1 MTPGENASS
10 GIHFSAGASPA
21 GSADRAAADACER
34 LIADS
39 VRRGGPA
46 WAPDLAIVFATAS
59 HAPMLAAV
67 ASRLRRDLGPTRI
80 IGVSAGAVLGGR
92 DAYER
97 RTGLSVLAGWLP
109 GADIRAITRGTLAT
123 PSPGLDDALRSAMGD
138 ISTLRASLILGD
150 APSTPTG
157 ELLPA
162 FSRVHNESSWGEAPP
177 VLGALAA
184 GGSSPGA
191 GAVLLDDEVVAQ
203 GSVALSIHSEHLRV
217 DTLVSQGC
225 TPFAEP
231 MVITRARKNLILQ
244 LGGRPALDAIRD
256 AAADLDEDRRRLLPG
271 GLFIGRVIDEYKD
284 RFGRGDFL
292 IRSVTGVD
300 EDLSAVAVAD
310 LVRAGQTI
318 QLQLRD
324 RRTASEDLQMLLSA
338 QRMHER
344 PAGALLLTCAGRG
357 REFFGDESHDVL
369 AVQRGFRDELPGE
382 LKAKAGQQ
390 IDPDEPLLPLAGVF
404 ANAQIAPAAGS
415 AALHTHAAV
424 LAMFRQSEA
433 QPSDEGAKS

>member
-1 MTPGENASS
+1 MTAGDGTNS
-10 GIHFSAGASPA
+10 GIWFSAGVSPA
-21 GSADRAAADACER
+21 GSADRAAGEACER

-39 VRRGGPA
+39 QRRGGPA
-46 WAPDLAIVFATAS
+46 WAPDLAVVFATAS
-59 HAPMLAAV
+59 HAPMFAAV
-67 ASRLRRDLGPTRI
+67 ASRLRRDLNPRRI
-80 IGVSAGAVLGGR
+80 IGLGSGAVLGGR

-109 GADIRAITRGTLAT
+109 GADIRAISRETLST
-123 PSPGLDDALRSAMGD
+123 PSPELDAAIREAMGD
-138 ISTLRASLILGD
+138 VSTLRTSLVLGD
-150 APSTPTG
+150 GASTSTG

-162 FSRVHNESSWGEAPP
+162 LTRVHSEATWGEAPP
-177 VLGALAA
+177 VLGALA
-184 GGSSPGA
+184 SSSNTPSS
-191 GAVLLDDEVVAQ
+191 VLLDDEVVPD
-203 GSVALSIHSEHLRV
+203 GSVALSIHCDRLRV

-231 MVITRARKNLILQ
+231 MVITSARKNLLLE
-244 LGGRPALDAIRD
+244 LGGRPALEAIRD
-256 AAADLDEDRRRLLPG
+256 AAGELDEDRRRLLPG

-300 EDLSAVAVAD
+300 EDLGAVAVAD
-310 LVRAGQTI
+310 LVRPGQTI

-324 RRTASEDLQMLLSA
+324 RRTASEDLLMLLGA
-338 QRMHER
+338 QRLHER

-369 AVQRGFRDELPGE
+369 SVQRAFREEPPGE
-382 LKAKAGQQ
+382 LKAKAGEQV
-390 IDPDEPLLPLAGVF
+390 DPDEPLLPLAGVF
-404 ANAQIAPAAGS
+404 AGAQIAPAGDS

-424 LAMFRQSEA
+424 LAMFREES
-433 QPSDEGAKS
+433 G

>member
-1 MTPGENASS
+1 MTPGDTSS
-10 GIHFSAGASPA
+10 AIHFSAGASPA
-21 GSADRAAADACER
+21 GSADRAAAEACER

-46 WAPDLAIVFATAS
+46 WAPDLAVVFATAS

-67 ASRLRRDLGPTRI
+67 ASRLRRDLNPTRI
-80 IGVSAGAVLGGR
+80 IGLSAGSVLGGR

-97 RTGLSVLAGWLP
+97 RTGLSVLAGWIP
-109 GADIRAITRGTLAT
+109 GADIRAITRDTLAT
-123 PSPGLDDALRSAMGD
+123 PAPELDAALRDSMGD
-138 ISTLRASLILGD
+138 ISALQTSIILGD
-150 APSTPTG
+150 GASTSTG

-162 FSRVHNESSWGEAPP
+162 FTRVHAESSWGQAPP
-177 VLGALAA
+177 VLGALGASGTGP
-184 GGSSPGA
+184 GG
-191 GAVLLDDEVVAQ
+191 VLLDDEVTPE
-203 GSVALSIHSEHLRV
+203 GSVALSIHSQTLRV

-256 AAADLDEDRRRLLPG
+256 AAAELDEDRKRLLPG

-300 EDLSAVAVAD
+300 EDLRAVAVAD

-324 RRTASEDLQMLLSA
+324 RRTASEDLQLLLSA

-369 AVQRGFRDELPGE
+369 AVQRAFRDELPGE
-382 LKAKAGQQ
+382 LKAKAGEQ

-404 ANAQIAPAAGS
+404 AGAQIAPAAGD

-424 LAMFRQSEA
+424 LAMFREA
-433 QPSDEGAKS
+433 EPDPRTDPASSPGT